1 MAWLIMR
8 RVKFRNNSGMRLLK
22 VCFTAGMVTGL
33 VLGTLRMEAA
43 VMGKPWITLQDRLT
57 SLKESEIL
65 GAVESISIITAMVL
79 FIQEGHQE
87 ERKRAQYAA
96 WALIDLADGKET
108 SYARIQAL
116 EDLNREGVSLS
127 RLDAP
132 EADLIQIQL
141 PGANLQEAKL
151 IGTLLKE
158 ANLQEA
164 RLDFANL
171 QGADLQQA
179 ILKDGGFLDA
189 NLMGARLG
197 GADLTGADLCNANL
211 QGANF
216 LAANLLNAD
225 LSRADVRGASFR
237 KAQNLEVEQI
247 KSAKNWEL
255 GEYDDDFRVKL
266 GLPV

>member
-1 MAWLIMR
+1 
-8 RVKFRNNSGMRLLK
+8 
-22 VCFTAGMVTGL
+22 
-33 VLGTLRMEAA
+33 
-43 VMGKPWITLQDRLT
+43 LQDWLK
-57 SLKESEIL
+57 SLDESAIL
-65 GAVESISIITAMVL
+65 GAMESFSIITAMVL

-96 WALIDLADGKET
+96 WALLDLADGKET

-151 IGTLLKE
+151 IGTLLRE
-158 ANLQEA
+158 ANLQQA
-164 RLDFANL
+164 RFDFANL

-179 ILKDGGFLDA
+179 ILKDCGFLDA
-189 NLMGARLG
+189 NLMGACLG
-197 GADLTGADLCNANL
+197 GADLSGTDLRNANL
-211 QGANF
+211 QGTNF
-216 LAANLLNAD
+216 LAANLSGAD
-225 LSRADVRGASFR
+225 LTSADVRGASFR
-237 KAQNLEVEQI
+237 RAQNLEVEQI
-247 KSAKNWEL
+247 KSAKHWEL
-255 GEYDDDFRVKL
+255 AEYDDDFRVEL